1 MQVPRGRRELKRIR
15 RLKHVRGRGEALRNL
30 NKRLARHL
38 SAPLNK
44 TPFEPP
50 PYPPP
55 LDYPA
60 RERSE
65 VVLKERSFLRFT
77 REAGEIVRISV
88 WLRWQPVSFSS
99 DANNVR
105 VGRLS
110 TSNSP
115 GEREN
120 RCGLL
125 IVGRPV
131 S

>member
-15 RLKHVRGRGEALRNL
+15 RLKHVRGRGGALRNL

-50 PYPPP
+50 PYLPPP
-55 LDYPA
+55 PRLP
-60 RERSE
+60 RERTKRSR
-65 VVLKERSFLRFT
+65 LKERSFLRFT

-88 WLRWQPVSFSS
+88 WWQPVSFSS

-110 TSNSP
+110 TSNSS
-115 GEREN
+115 GEGEN